1 MADPNGYLA
10 GDNVQLI
17 KGTYRLFRKG
27 VYKRPATEK
36 SAVVEINGKERTIR
50 YSSFKKMMTT
60 TRPTT
65 PTSPPPSDV
74 VTMSREEF
82 NAITDEIE
90 SMTKQMKNLELK
102 MKRFN

>member
-50 YSSFKKMMTT
+50 YSSFKKMTT
-60 TRPTT
+60 TTSRDLLHTHDHRTENT
-65 PTSPPPSDV
+65 PQ
-74 VTMSREEF
+74 F
-82 NAITDEIE
+82 
-90 SMTKQMKNLELK
+90 
-102 MKRFN
+102 